1 MAGSSRTLDVILYI
15 DRQRQLME
23 VGCGL
28 SILRDLHA
36 SLLQKARFATCVSL
50 FRRSSRWEDID
61 ADSLE
66 PTCPHLL
73 KLLPKCMND
82 EFTVVV
88 VH

>member
-36 SLLQKARFATCVSL
+36 SLLQKARFATCESL
-50 FRRSSRWEDID
+50 FRRSSRWED

-66 PTCPHLL
+66 PTCQDLL
-73 KLLPKCMND
+73 ELLPKDMND
-82 EFTVVV
+82 DFTVVAV
-88 VH
+88 D

>member
-36 SLLQKARFATCVSL
+36 SLLQKARFATCESL
-50 FRRSSRWEDID
+50 FRRSSRWEDASD
-61 ADSLE
+61 FLE
-66 PTCPHLL
+66 PTCPDLL
-73 KLLPKCMND
+73 KLLPESMND
-82 EFTVVV
+82 ESTVVAV
-88 VH
+88 L